1 MEERPEVER
10 ERGHRDRSRGTG
22 VVRARRPLHLV
33 LVTWRDAWFD
43 FERDPSGWR
52 DEYLVKTVGFLVR
65 EEPGVVSLAQ
75 ELLPGRDGFRAI
87 THIPRGVIES
97 ITTLYEDSGG
107 PARREADRALRPDA

>member
-1 MEERPEVER
+1 MDERPEVER

-65 EEPGVVSLAQ
+65 EEPGSSRSL
-75 ELLPGRDGFRAI
+75 R
-87 THIPRGVIES
+87 S
-97 ITTLYEDSGG
+97 CC
-107 PARREADRALRPDA
+107 PDATGSGRSPTSPAG